1 MNQMCVGPV
10 FVLSPRFHVSQHLYF
25 HLAVWGHSNGNLRV
39 NPNLLPSRWQ
49 KGRKE
54 NSQRSWRNPNVTER
68 ERGRGRSAPKMGICQ
83 IKGSWGCWHSHWS
96 AELSYLIQSPF
107 ILPLVSAHHRLSVF
121 SPHGKLFC
129 ICRTD
134 NCDNTSW
141 CSTTLPNLM
150 WLVHL
155 QAPPNINYFKRHFE
169 NSVYGGHD
177 GDGEE
182 KDNQEL
188 LLLREKTFWLRCLL
202 S

>member
-1 MNQMCVGPV
+1 MHQMCVGLFSYCLPD
-10 FVLSPRFHVSQHLYF
+10 FMYPSICIFIWLFEDIQMAICVLIPTYCR
-25 HLAVWGHSNGNLRV
+25 AADKREEKKILREV
-39 NPNLLPSRWQ
+39 GEIQMLQ
-49 KGRKE
+49 
-54 NSQRSWRNPNVTER
+54 R
-68 ERGRGRSAPKMGICQ
+68 ERGRGRSAKMGICQ
-83 IKGSWGCWHSHWS
+83 IKGNWGCWHSHWS

-155 QAPPNINYFKRHFE
+155 QAPPNINYFKTHCE
-169 NSVYGGHD
+169 IYVYGGRD
-177 GDGEE
+177 GDGEDEE
-182 KDNQEL
+182 KEL